1 MGNSVWIKI
10 RCGAE
15 WEDEG
20 SPVELRS
27 FLSLVNYVRGFK
39 KKRFRAATYRS
50 VEEES

>member
-1 MGNSVWIKI
+1 MDKDKVRRGMG
-10 RCGAE
+10 GAH
-15 WEDEG
+15 EG

-39 KKRFRAATYRS
+39 KKIFRAGGSTYRS